1 MKKFLNIS
9 FKVLAFI
16 WILILGFGIIASQ
29 FLGET
34 SDALGFNEPANSPKE
49 EFVNKQTITI
59 ADSIPQGQF
68 KYEIYFTEFEG
79 KMPNKTCH
87 VLMKE
92 NNIIITQDETTNL
105 TGGKT
110 IFKGIVLKHKSG
122 KWILSTHYK
131 DKNADEIGGCTGIP
145 IINFDKQIIEWC

>member
-1 MKKFLNIS
+1 MSIARQNAPIQKRLENI
-9 FKVLAFI
+9 K
-16 WILILGFGIIASQ
+16 
-29 FLGET
+29 
-34 SDALGFNEPANSPKE
+34 
-49 EFVNKQTITI
+49 
-59 ADSIPQGQF
+59 F